1 MRGKEVVVE
10 EINEDIDLSLSLSLN
25 ERFGVDPQRN
35 HKLTGAPSHLINPHQ
50 RRSAVFN
57 ENGSVEVKMRPSFP
71 TGPRVME
78 TRRQEVQSLAP
89 MDANRRSLHS
99 SGSSTISYFQNQIIE
114 GHGFP
119 ANIGSADKNRANGRE
134 FKKVS
139 EMPHVYTTISGR
151 KINGYL
157 SKYNQEETRILCAC
171 HAISMTPAE
180 FIKHAGGGDV
190 AFPERHITVMPVVGD
205 GEVVN
210 PHY

>member
-1 MRGKEVVVE
+1 MVHSINPLASPSSMRGKEAVVDV
-10 EINEDIDLSLSLSLN
+10 INEDIDLSLSLSLN
-25 ERFGVDPQRN
+25 GRFGVDPQRS

-50 RRSAVFN
+50 RRSAVLN
-57 ENGSVEVKMRPSFP
+57 ENGVEVKMWPSFP
-71 TGPRVME
+71 TGLRVME
-78 TRRQEVQSLAP
+78 TIRQEAMDSL
-89 MDANRRSLHS
+89 
-99 SGSSTISYFQNQIIE
+99 Q
-114 GHGFP
+114 
-119 ANIGSADKNRANGRE
+119 NRANGRE

-139 EMPHVYTTISGR
+139 EMPHVCTTISGR

-171 HAISMTPAE
+171 HAFSMTPAE

>member
-1 MRGKEVVVE
+1 MRGKEAVVD

-25 ERFGVDPQRN
+25 GRLGVDPQRN

-57 ENGSVEVKMRPSFP
+57 ENGV
-71 TGPRVME
+71 G
-78 TRRQEVQSLAP
+78 RQEVQSLAP

-119 ANIGSADKNRANGRE
+119 ANICSADKNRAKGRE

-139 EMPHVYTTISGR
+139 EMPHVYTTICGR

-171 HAISMTPAE
+171 HAFSMTPAE

-190 AFPERHITVMPVVGD
+190 AFPERHITVKPVFGD

-210 PHY
+210 QHY

>member
-1 MRGKEVVVE
+1 MVHSINPLASPSSMRGKEAVVE
-10 EINEDIDLSLSLSLN
+10 EINEEIDLSLSLSLN
-25 ERFGVDPQRN
+25 GRFGVDPQRN
-35 HKLTGAPSHLINPHQ
+35 HKLTGAP
-50 RRSAVFN
+50 
-57 ENGSVEVKMRPSFP
+57 
-71 TGPRVME
+71 
-78 TRRQEVQSLAP
+78 

-99 SGSSTISYFQNQIIE
+99 SGSLTISYFQNQSLK
-114 GHGFP
+114 
-119 ANIGSADKNRANGRE
+119 AMDSLQNRANGRE

-139 EMPHVYTTISGR
+139 EMPHVCTTISGR

-171 HAISMTPAE
+171 HAFSMTPAE

>member
-1 MRGKEVVVE
+1 MRGKEAVVE

-25 ERFGVDPQRN
+25 GRFGVDPQRN
-35 HKLTGAPSHLINPHQ
+35 RKLTGAPSHLINSHQ
-50 RRSAVFN
+50 
-57 ENGSVEVKMRPSFP
+57 
-71 TGPRVME
+71 
-78 TRRQEVQSLAP
+78 RQEVQSLAP

-114 GHGFP
+114 AHGFP
-119 ANIGSADKNRANGRE
+119 ANICSADKNRAKGRE
-134 FKKVS
+134 FKKLS

-171 HAISMTPAE
+171 HAFSMTPAE
-180 FIKHAGGGDV
+180 FIKHAGCGDV
-190 AFPERHITVMPVVGD
+190 AFPERHITVKPVFGD

-210 PHY
+210 QHY

>member
-1 MRGKEVVVE
+1 MRGKEAVVE

-25 ERFGVDPQRN
+25 GRFGVDPQRN

-78 TRRQEVQSLAP
+78 TRRQEVSLAP

-119 ANIGSADKNRANGRE
+119 ANIGSADKNRANERE

-171 HAISMTPAE
+171 HAFSMTPAE
-180 FIKHAGGGDV
+180 FIKHAGGGNV